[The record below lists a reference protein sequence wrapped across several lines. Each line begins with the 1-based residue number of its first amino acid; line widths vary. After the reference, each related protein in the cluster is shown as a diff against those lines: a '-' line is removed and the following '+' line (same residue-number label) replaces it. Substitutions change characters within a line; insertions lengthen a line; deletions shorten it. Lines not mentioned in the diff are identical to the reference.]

1 MDMKR
6 YNPANWYWI
15 VGGDE
20 TKAFSSAV
28 GNFVPAD
35 GAAFL
40 EWKADGTLPSRIASE
55 VELGEVLADARVRPA
70 RAAVLDAYKGQHA
83 KRMTD
88 EVQTKALLWCIN
100 EIRTLKGEAPLT
112 TGAAIRAF
120 LKELM

>member
-1 MDMKR
+1 MRTYD
-6 YNPANWYWI
+6 PSNWYWI
-15 VGGDE
+15 VGGNE
-20 TKAFSSAV
+20 TQVFSSAV
-28 GNFVPAD
+28 GNYVPAND
-35 GAAFL
+35 AAFVA
-40 EWKADGTLPSRIASE
+40 WQADGSTPTRIASE
-55 VELGEVLADARVRPA
+55 ADLGEVLADARVRPT

-120 LKELM
+120 LKVLM

>member
-1 MDMKR
+1 MKT
-6 YNPANWYWI
+6 YDPSNWFWI
-15 VGGDE
+15 VAGNE
-20 TKAFSSAV
+20 AQVFSSAT
-28 GNFVPAD
+28 GNYVPATD
-35 GAAFL
+35 PTYLA
-40 EWKADGTLPSRIASE
+40 WRADDTMPTRILNE
-55 VELGEVLADARVRPA
+55 TELGEVLADVRVRPQ

>member
-1 MDMKR
+1 MRTYD
-6 YNPANWYWI
+6 PSNWYWI
-15 VGGDE
+15 VGGNE
-20 TKAFSSAV
+20 AQVFSSAV
-28 GNFVPAD
+28 GNYVPAND
-35 GAAFL
+35 PALVAWRANGSMP
-40 EWKADGTLPSRIASE
+40 TRIASE
-55 VELGEVLADARVRPA
+55 ADLGEVLADVRVRPQ

-100 EIRTLKGEAPLT
+100 EIRTLKGQAPLT

>member
-1 MDMKR
+1 MKT
-6 YNPANWYWI
+6 YDPSNWYWI
-15 VGGDE
+15 VGGNV
-20 TKAFSSAV
+20 AQVFSSAV
-28 GNFVPAD
+28 GNYVSTNDAAFAAWQAD
-35 GAAFL
+35 GS
-40 EWKADGTLPSRIASE
+40 TPTRIASE
-55 VELGEVLADARVRPA
+55 IELGEVLADARVRPQ

>member
-1 MDMKR
+1 MKT

-15 VGGDE
+15 VAGNE
-20 TKAFSSAV
+20 AQVFSSAT
-28 GNFVPAD
+28 GNYVPAGD
-35 GAAFL
+35 PTYLA
-40 EWKADGTLPSRIASE
+40 WRADGTMPTRILNE
-55 VELGEVLADARVRPA
+55 TELGEVLADARVRPQ

-112 TGAAIRAF
+112 TGATIRAF

>member
-1 MDMKR
+1 MKT
-6 YNPANWYWI
+6 YDPKNWYWI
-15 VGGDE
+15 VAGNE
-20 TKAFSSAV
+20 AQVFSSAT
-28 GNFVPAD
+28 GNYVPATD
-35 GAAFL
+35 PTYLA
-40 EWKADGTLPSRIASE
+40 WRADGTMPTRILNE
-55 VELGEVLADARVRPA
+55 TELGEVLADVRVRPQ

>member
-1 MDMKR
+1 MKI

-20 TKAFSSAV
+20 AQVFSSAT
-28 GNFVPAD
+28 GNYVPATD
-35 GAAFL
+35 PTYLA
-40 EWKADGTLPSRIASE
+40 WRADGTMPTRILNE
-55 VELGEVLADARVRPA
+55 TELGEVLANARVRPQ

-88 EVQTKALLWCIN
+88 EVQTKALLWAIN

>member
-1 MDMKR
+1 MKS

-15 VGGDE
+15 VNGDE
-20 TKAFSSAV
+20 TRAFSSASGDYV
-28 GNFVPAD
+28 LANNPAFT
-35 GAAFL
+35 A
-40 EWKADGTLPSRIASE
+40 WKADGTLPTRIASE
-55 VELGEVLADARVRPA
+55 AELGEVLADVRVRPN

-100 EIRTLKGEAPLT
+100 EILTLKGSAALT
-112 TGAAIRAF
+112 KGADIRAF

>member
-1 MDMKR
+1 MKI
-6 YNPANWYWI
+6 YDPKNWYWI
-15 VGGDE
+15 VAGDE
-20 TKAFSSAV
+20 SRVFSSAA
-28 GNFVPAD
+28 GNFVPAND
-35 GAAFL
+35 AAFTA
-40 EWKADGTLPSRIASE
+40 WKADGTMPTRIASE
-55 VELGEVLADARVRPA
+55 AELGEVLAEARVRPQ